1 MQPNI
6 RHFLAAIAASAAM
19 TAGIAQAQASAP
31 SVAPA
36 ASAAAVSPQAR
47 LTLRDI
53 YDRMEAAGYRDTADR
68 QAFIEA
74 LEAITTMPAGNE
86 HPQGDKLFNGKT
98 HQVFG
103 HQYISRVES
112 GGRLA
117 VVHTTSIEDGLYPDE
132 VDYTTMSF

>member
-53 YDRMEAAGYRDTADR
+53 YDRMEAAGYRDIREIEWDHGRYEVKADNAR
-68 QAFIEA
+68 GERLKLYVNA
-74 LEAITTMPAGNE
+74 TTGTVE
-86 HPQGDKLFNGKT
+86 KT
-98 HQVFG
+98 
-103 HQYISRVES
+103 RV
-112 GGRLA
+112 RR
-117 VVHTTSIEDGLYPDE
+117 
-132 VDYTTMSF
+132 